1 MTFLTSRIH
10 RRTLAMNE
18 FSWPV
23 RVYYEDTDA
32 AGVVY
37 HSNYLKFMERAR
49 TEWLRAIGFSQHEM
63 RRETGGII
71 VISDLEM
78 KFSRPAKLD
87 DELLVNCKLVML
99 GGASFVVDHL
109 VLRNE
114 EPLCE
119 ARVKGVFLDAETFRP
134 RRFPAELKSELS
146 L

>member
-1 MTFLTSRIH
+1 
-10 RRTLAMNE
+10 MNE

-49 TEWLRAIGFSQHEM
+49 TEWLRAIGFSQQRM
-63 RRETGGII
+63 REDNDGVI
-71 VISDLEM
+71 VISNLEM
-78 KFSRPAKLD
+78 QFSRPARLD
-87 DELLVNCKLVML
+87 DELDVKCKLL
-99 GGASFVVDHL
+99 EIGGASFIVDQ
-109 VLRNE
+109 RIMKE
-114 EPLCE
+114 QESLCE
-119 ARVKGVFLDAETFRP
+119 AKVKGVFLDARTFRP